1 MLLCTVSAAINFS
14 ALLDAMSHNSAI
26 TMGAGWRH
34 CMNRAFKA
42 VEGHRS
48 ILHDLERLVVFIAAI
63 VAFSHIRSPWRR
75 PRLWKH
81 GHSDKWII
89 TLGDAA
95 RRKLFAS
102 RQKTS

>member
-48 ILHDLERLVVFIAAI
+48 ILDDLERLVVFIAAI
-63 VAFSHIRSPWRR
+63 VHLAIFVV
-75 PRLWKH
+75 
-81 GHSDKWII
+81 
-89 TLGDAA
+89 LGGDPDCGNMVIPI
-95 RRKLFAS
+95 S
-102 RQKTS
+102 GS